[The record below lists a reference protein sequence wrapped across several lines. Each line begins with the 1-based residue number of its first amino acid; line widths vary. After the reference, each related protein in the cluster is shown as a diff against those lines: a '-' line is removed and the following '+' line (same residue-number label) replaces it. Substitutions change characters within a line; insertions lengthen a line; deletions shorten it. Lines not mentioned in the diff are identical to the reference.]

1 MGLAASQARLL
12 FITARINDD
21 QYQLMKLSNDL
32 LTTKSKSND
41 LADQYSEKRNAANY
55 TFNGNNYFTYSDLMG
70 SNNLTAGNEKPY
82 MMTDTNGNVVL
93 DGAYGMAM
101 QKAYMATNGN
111 LASAKGF
118 NAFCGA
124 ITGDD
129 KTNWYSAKD
138 YDIAEDLTTVP
149 TQTTESSKVSGTFVS
164 GVSNGSDSYT
174 KPTAMKYA
182 TATGGWSKEAAEL
195 QKEQNQYAGDVV
207 ENYANARKEVM
218 EKIGLDEPEQ
228 GNDYVWDPFNNRNNG
243 TFGNFIPKTNSMGLN
258 YDEWHYRLTKIC
270 QSYGVEEEHVINA
283 TYPDVANANYS
294 LEKTT
299 DEKLV
304 NKYVQS
310 FIAKNGSVPSMTE
323 TNNQRMSFKDWVK
336 AFDNYAKQYGF
347 EFAVST
353 NGQITANGKVVVAAR
368 DDSYAVDT
376 TKTAEDYEKAREEIE
391 ALYGNHM
398 GAICETST
406 DFEHSQKI
414 ESAGSEYINI
424 TYTDMPQAEY
434 AELVLKYCKEHG
446 LDFNSVMNGTTPS
459 FSRQEDTGIIG
470 DDGQV
475 SDAKTV
481 RAAKYYYQIYANACN
496 GYVVDDKIT
505 NREYLN
511 AQLENNTYKVDGKFA
526 SDNKD
531 MFKLGLMEDC
541 QKEKDKIDTWY
552 KKEQNKI
559 NMEET
564 RIQSKQTL
572 VQTELSAL
580 STEKSSVESIIQKN
594 IERSFVYC
602 QA

>member
-41 LADQYSEKRNAANY
+41 LADQYSEKKNAANY

-101 QKAYMATNGN
+101 QKAYMVTNGD

-138 YDIAEDLTTVP
+138 YDIAEDLETVP

-164 GVSNGSDSYT
+164 GVANGSDSYT

-182 TATGGWSKEAAEL
+182 TATGGWSKEVAKT
-195 QKEQNQYAGDVV
+195 QKEQNQYGEDVV
-207 ENYANARKEVM
+207 EKYDKARE
-218 EKIGLDEPEQ
+218 EIFNKIGADEPKNKLVE
-228 GNDYVWDPFNNRNNG
+228 NPNY
-243 TFGNFIPKTNSMGLN
+243 NFMDGFSMPYISATNSKGLN
-258 YDEWHYRLTKIC
+258 YYQWHDRLKKYC
-270 QSYGVEEEHVINA
+270 EQYGVEEEHIVNG
-283 TYPDVANANYS
+283 TYPEVASASYA

-304 NKYVQS
+304 NNYVQS
-310 FIAKNGSVPSMTE
+310 FIAKNGSVPSMTD

-376 TKTAEDYEKAREEIE
+376 TKTAEDYAKAREEIE
-391 ALYGNHM
+391 ALYGDHM
-398 GAICETST
+398 GAISESSV
-406 DFEHSQKI
+406 DGEYSQKTG
-414 ESAGSEYINI
+414 SAGSEYINI

-459 FSRQEDTGIIG
+459 FSRQENTGIIG

-481 RAAKYYYQIYANACN
+481 RAAKYYYQIYSNACN

>member
-70 SNNLTAGNEKPY
+70 SNNLTAGNENPY

-101 QKAYMATNGN
+101 QKAYMVTNGN
-111 LASAKGF
+111 LASEKGF

-129 KTNWYSAKD
+129 KTNWYAAKD
-138 YDIAEDLTTVP
+138 YEVAEDLTTVP
-149 TQTTESSKVSGTFVS
+149 TQTSGASKTSGTFVS
-164 GVSNGSDSYT
+164 GVANGSDSYA
-174 KPTAMKYA
+174 KPTSMRYA
-182 TATGGWSKEAAEL
+182 TASGGWSTEAAKT
-195 QKEQNQYAGDVV
+195 QKEQSQYANDVV
-207 ENYANARKEVM
+207 VKYNKARKEVA
-218 EKIGLDEPEQ
+218 EKIGFDEPEQ
-228 GNDYVWDPFNNRNNG
+228 GLDYVWD
-243 TFGNFIPKTNSMGLN
+243 FGNLMDGKFVPKTNSKGYTHN
-258 YDEWHYRLTKIC
+258 EWHDRLTKIC
-270 QSYGVEEEHVINA
+270 QSYDVEEEHVLNG
-283 TYPDVANANYS
+283 TYPNVANAGYA

-304 NKYVQS
+304 NDYVQS

-336 AFDNYAKQYGF
+336 EFDNYAKQKGF
-347 EFAVST
+347 EFTVST
-353 NGQITANGKVVVAAR
+353 NGQITANGKVVVAAK
-368 DDSYAVDT
+368 DNSSYKVDA
-376 TKTAEDYEKAREEIE
+376 TKTAEDYAEAREEIE
-391 ALYGNHM
+391 RLYGSYE
-398 GAICETST
+398 GAFSESSSTVETS
-406 DFEHSQKI
+406 QKTG
-414 ESAGSEYINI
+414 SAGAEYTNI
-424 TYTDMPQAEY
+424 TYNDMSEAEY

-446 LDFNSVMNGTTPS
+446 LDFNSIMNGTTPS
-459 FSRQEDTGIIG
+459 FSRQDDTGIIG

-526 SDNKD
+526 SENKD

-580 STEKSSVESIIQKN
+580 STEKTSVESIIQKN

>member
-41 LADQYSEKRNAANY
+41 LADQYSEKKNAANY

-70 SNNLTAGNEKPY
+70 SNNLTAGNENPY

-101 QKAYMATNGN
+101 QKAYMVTNGN

-129 KTNWYSAKD
+129 KTNWYAAKD
-138 YDIAEDLTTVP
+138 YEVAEDLTTVP
-149 TQTTESSKVSGTFVS
+149 TQTSGASKTSGTFVS
-164 GVSNGSDSYT
+164 GVSNGSDSYA
-174 KPTAMKYA
+174 KPTSMRYA
-182 TATGGWSKEAAEL
+182 TASGGWSTEAAKT
-195 QKEQNQYAGDVV
+195 QKEQSQYANDVV
-207 ENYANARKEVM
+207 VKYNKARKEVA
-218 EKIGLDEPEQ
+218 EKIGFDEPEQ
-228 GNDYVWDPFNNRNNG
+228 VFDYVWD
-243 TFGNFIPKTNSMGLN
+243 FGNIVDGHLEPRRNSKGYT
-258 YDEWHYRLTKIC
+258 YDEWHDRLTKIC
-270 QSYGVEEEHVINA
+270 QSYGVEEEHVVNR
-283 TYPDVANANYS
+283 TYPDIANAGYA

-299 DEKLV
+299 DENLV
-304 NKYVQS
+304 NSYVQS

-336 AFDNYAKQYGF
+336 AFDNYAKQNGF
-347 EFAVST
+347 EFTVST
-353 NGQITANGKVVVAAR
+353 NGQITANGKVVVAAK
-368 DDSYAVDT
+368 DNSYAVDT
-376 TKTAEDYEKAREEIE
+376 TKTAEDYEDARREIE
-391 ALYGNHM
+391 ALYGSYE
-398 GAICETST
+398 GAFSESSSTVETS
-406 DFEHSQKI
+406 QKTG
-414 ESAGSEYINI
+414 SAGAEYINI
-424 TYTDMPQAEY
+424 TYNDMSEAEY

-446 LDFNSVMNGTTPS
+446 LDFDSVMNGTTPS
-459 FSRQEDTGIIG
+459 FSRQDNTGIIG

-526 SDNKD
+526 SENKD

-580 STEKSSVESIIQKN
+580 STEKTSVESIIQKN